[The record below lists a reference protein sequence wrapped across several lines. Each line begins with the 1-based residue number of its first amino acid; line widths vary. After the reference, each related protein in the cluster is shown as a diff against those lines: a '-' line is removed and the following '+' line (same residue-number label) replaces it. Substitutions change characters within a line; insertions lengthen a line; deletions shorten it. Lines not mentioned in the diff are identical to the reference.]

1 MNQAWYCT
9 REDVMSAP
17 DFKESAKNSR
27 SIDRG
32 IRNATKKIDDMCNRQ
47 FAPEFKTQ
55 YFGWPNLTY
64 ARPWRLWLDEHELLS
79 VSTLTTGTVALT
91 EGTDYFLEPVNEP
104 PFNRVEINLGGQAS
118 FQVSDTFQ
126 RSIAITGWWGFS
138 DDQEPAAHLVNPV
151 DQTSTSID
159 IDDSSNIG
167 VGDTLILGDER
178 VRVTGKSS
186 RDSTQV
192 LGLSIASN
200 MGATVLPVQDG
211 GEFHI
216 FEQILVDGERM
227 TIIDIAGNNL
237 IVKRAADGSVLAAHA
252 NNAKVYVQGWT
263 LQVARA
269 QQGTTAQSHST
280 PTTILRWMV
289 PDPVNTLAVAMALD
303 TVLQEASGYSRTI
316 GSSAQSASGGGG
328 NSNVRQAP
336 GIALKQAK
344 DDLLNSDFARGARKM
359 AV

>member
-32 IRNATKKIDDMCNRQ
+32 IRNATKAIDDMCNRQ

-64 ARPWRLWLDEHELLS
+64 ARPWRLWLDEHELLIAS
-79 VSTLTTGTVALT
+79 SLTTGDVPLT
-91 EGTDYFLEPVNEP
+91 EGTDYFLEPVNDP
-104 PFNRVEINLGGQAS
+104 PFDRVEINLGGQAS
-118 FQVSDTFQ
+118 FQAADTFQ
-126 RSIAITGWWGFS
+126 RSIAITGLWGYS
-138 DDQEPAAHLVNPV
+138 DNQEPAAQLVNPIDASV
-151 DQTSTSID
+151 KSID
-159 IDDSSNIG
+159 VDDNSNIG
-167 VGDTLILGDER
+167 VGDTLVLGDER
-178 VRVTGKSS
+178 MRVTGKSS
-186 RDSTQV
+186 RDSTQTLAV
-192 LGLSIASN
+192 SIASN
-200 MGATVLPVQDG
+200 MGATVLQVQDG

-216 FEQILVDGERM
+216 FEQILIDGERM

-237 IVKRAADGSVLAAHA
+237 VVKRAVDGSVLAAHT
-252 NNAKVYVQGWT
+252 NNTHIYVNGWS

-269 QQGTTAQSHST
+269 QQGSSAASHAAPST
-280 PTTILRWMV
+280 IMRWLV
-289 PDPVNTLAVAMALD
+289 PDQVNAVAVAMALD

-336 GIALKQAK
+336 GIALSNLKK
-344 DDLLNSDFARGARKM
+344 DLLSSELCRKARKM